1 MKVRISYA
9 VELNDVPAETARM
22 LEECAGDAQLI
33 SQLLSDLVDD
43 LLSFSIDRE
52 TFQSTIEK
60 CRDLLV
66 KTDSRLND
74 NNMIMGGFFNA
85 KQQQIDEIEASQLK
99 AQEEEKEKKRLAL
112 EKELGEL

>member
-9 VELNDVPAETARM
+9 VELNKVPSETARM
-22 LEECAGDAQLI
+22 LDECAGDAQMI
-33 SQLLSDLVDD
+33 AQLLSDLVDD
-43 LLSFSIDRE
+43 LMDFSVDRE
-52 TFQSTIEK
+52 TFGSTIEK

-74 NNMIMGGFFNA
+74 NLMIMGGFFSA
-85 KQQQIDEIEASQLK
+85 KQQQIDDIEAEQLK
-99 AQEEEKEKKRLAL
+99 AQEEQKEKKRLEL